1 MKNNKNHMKL
11 WYKTPPREW
20 VEGLPVGNG
29 RLAAMVDG
37 GIYSERV
44 TLNHEWLWK
53 GVNRD
58 RDNRKVASHLPE
70 IREEILKGNYKEG
83 TRLGAEYF
91 GNYTGSQR
99 DNRVD
104 SYQPAG
110 FLGID
115 FSCNVPSDYYR
126 ELDLSR
132 GAVSIS
138 HQSQNGFWKR
148 TCFTDY
154 DKNCLIYH
162 IKITDR
168 NNDPLPS
175 NMRVYLT
182 RPVEIDTQ
190 LFLERG
196 EGKLSLKGFIN
207 GGSAFM
213 VSAGIS
219 VLDGELI
226 PAPGGDGCGYE
237 VHGSEVMIT
246 LNMGVDIQ
254 GNLPEDECLLPD
266 LACSD
271 FSKIFEE
278 HLEVYKRMMGD
289 FSLEIPLAE
298 PNVPVNERIR
308 LLREGKADPAL
319 TLLYFNY
326 GRYLLLSSSAMGKLP
341 ANLQG
346 KWNADLKAAWDS
358 DYHFDINV
366 EMCYW
371 PAEPLG
377 MTDAVEALI
386 KTIERMSVHGEKAAM
401 DLYGCRGIWFPITT
415 DALARCT
422 PEAAYWATWVGAAP
436 WLAQHLW
443 WHWEYTGDR
452 VYLEKR
458 CFPLMKKIALFF
470 EDYLV
475 DDGKGNLIVV
485 PSQSPENM
493 FKECDPS
500 LPVALAKNCSMD
512 LELLWDLFTHLIE
525 GAKILGINS
534 EKWQSI
540 LDKLPRPGIGSDGR
554 LLEWEQEFT
563 ECEPGHRHFSHLFG
577 LYPGEQFTPWHD
589 EERYRA
595 AIKSLEFRL
604 KQNGGH
610 TGWSRSWVACFYG
623 RIGQGNVALH
633 HMEKLIYDFATDSLL
648 DLHPPRIFQIDGNMG
663 GTAAVLEMFLQNYRG
678 EISLLP
684 ALPDSWAEGKIENL
698 RTKGGFK
705 VSLSWKEKLLE
716 EAIFTGGF
724 KKQLKIIDPQGN
736 YQAFGEKG
744 ERISGQRRDH
754 LTIFPFNGYLKVTR
768 NKN

>member
-1 MKNNKNHMKL
+1 LRFVMKNNKNHMKL

-298 PNVPVNERIR
+298 PDMSLLTNES
-308 LLREGKADPAL
+308 AH
-319 TLLYFNY
+319 Y
-326 GRYLLLSSSAMGKLP
+326 GRERPIQLSLCSTSTTAVICFFPPLP
-341 ANLQG
+341 WGNFLPTCRE
-346 KWNADLKAAWDS
+346 N
-358 DYHFDINV
+358 
-366 EMCYW
+366 
-371 PAEPLG
+371 G
-377 MTDAVEALI
+377 M
-386 KTIERMSVHGEKAAM
+386 
-401 DLYGCRGIWFPITT
+401 
-415 DALARCT
+415 
-422 PEAAYWATWVGAAP
+422 
-436 WLAQHLW
+436 
-443 WHWEYTGDR
+443 
-452 VYLEKR
+452 
-458 CFPLMKKIALFF
+458 
-470 EDYLV
+470 
-475 DDGKGNLIVV
+475 
-485 PSQSPENM
+485 
-493 FKECDPS
+493 
-500 LPVALAKNCSMD
+500 
-512 LELLWDLFTHLIE
+512 
-525 GAKILGINS
+525 
-534 EKWQSI
+534 SI
-540 LDKLPRPGIGSDGR
+540 
-554 LLEWEQEFT
+554 
-563 ECEPGHRHFSHLFG
+563 
-577 LYPGEQFTPWHD
+577 
-589 EERYRA
+589 
-595 AIKSLEFRL
+595 
-604 KQNGGH
+604 
-610 TGWSRSWVACFYG
+610 
-623 RIGQGNVALH
+623 
-633 HMEKLIYDFATDSLL
+633 
-648 DLHPPRIFQIDGNMG
+648 
-663 GTAAVLEMFLQNYRG
+663 
-678 EISLLP
+678 
-684 ALPDSWAEGKIENL
+684 
-698 RTKGGFK
+698 
-705 VSLSWKEKLLE
+705 
-716 EAIFTGGF
+716 
-724 KKQLKIIDPQGN
+724 
-736 YQAFGEKG
+736 
-744 ERISGQRRDH
+744 
-754 LTIFPFNGYLKVTR
+754 
-768 NKN
+768 